1 MLKHRNNSDLVDAL
15 KDSLEGKVEIIEITD
30 RSPNIGKD
38 VHKRANIFQLL
49 EGYRFEHL
57 KMSLDDLSFEYR

>member
-1 MLKHRNNSDLVDAL
+1 MLKHHNNSDLVYAL
-15 KDSLEGKVEIIEITD
+15 KDSLEGKVETIEITD

-38 VHKRANIFQLL
+38 IHKKANIFQFL

-57 KMSLDDLSFEYR
+57 KMSLDDLSFEYG